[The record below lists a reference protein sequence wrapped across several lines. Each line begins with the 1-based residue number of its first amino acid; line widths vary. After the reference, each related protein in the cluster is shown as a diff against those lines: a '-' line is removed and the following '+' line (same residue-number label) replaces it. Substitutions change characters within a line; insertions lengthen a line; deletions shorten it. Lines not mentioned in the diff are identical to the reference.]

1 MGWPELWRILASPI
15 IAAAML
21 AVGYI
26 GLRKARFDFSRL
38 PSRSIRPLVTVL
50 MAGAS
55 SVVLVL
61 LFANPPAPASGQT
74 PTPAP
79 AVSGIGH
86 GKGWGGCGRSHTC
99 LLSRP
104 EFTLRGHRE
113 ISR

>member
-15 IAAAML
+15 IAAVVLAM
-21 AVGYI
+21 GYV

-38 PSRSIRPLVTVL
+38 PRRSITPLLTVL

-74 PTPAP
+74 PTTASTPSGRDLSGFWIRVYALENWGSM
-79 AVSGIGH
+79 VSTFSLTLPFA
-86 GKGWGGCGRSHTC
+86 RSQ
-99 LLSRP
+99 
-104 EFTLRGHRE
+104 
-113 ISR
+113 